1 MNTDSAFLSFH
12 GISKTFPGVKAL
24 QDISFDCR
32 GGEVHALMGE
42 NGAGKS
48 TLLKILSGSYQPSGG
63 EIRIKGQP
71 MSFQRTTDAL
81 DAGVA
86 IIYQELHL
94 VPEMS
99 VAENIYLGQ
108 IPHKHGLVNRKLMR
122 FEAGLQLKNLGM
134 DIDPDMPLKYLS
146 LGQWQMVEIAKAL
159 ARNARIIA
167 FDEPT
172 SSLSAREIDNLFRV
186 IRQLREEGRVVLY
199 VSHRME
205 EIFALSDAITVFKD
219 GRYVRTFTDMANT
232 HHDDLVQA
240 MVGRNLGDIY
250 GYSPRAKGAVRLELD
265 KVEAKGVR
273 TFTDMANTHHDD
285 LVQAMVGRN
294 LGDIYG
300 YSPRAKGAVRLELDK
315 VEAKGVRT
323 PISLKVHAG
332 EIVGLFGLVGA
343 GRSELLKGLFG
354 GTRLRG
360 GQVILDGKP
369 LPLREPIDAIR
380 AGIMLCPED
389 RKAEGIIPVHSVRD
403 NINISARRHNLTAG
417 CLIKNGWEN
426 KNADSHIRS
435 LNIKTPSADQL
446 IMNLSGGNQQKAILG
461 RWLSEDMKVILLDE
475 PTRGID
481 VGAKHEIYNL
491 IYQLANRGIAVLF
504 ASSDLPE
511 VMGLADRIV
520 VMREGAI
527 AGELLHDDATEQQT
541 LSLAMPKTTQA
552 AAVA

>member
-1 MNTDSAFLSFH
+1 MSTDSAFLSFH

-24 QDISFDCR
+24 QEISFSCNA
-32 GGEVHALMGE
+32 GEVHALMGE

-48 TLLKILSGSYQPSGG
+48 TLLKILSGSYQPTAG
-63 EIRIKGQP
+63 EIHIRGEA
-71 MSFQRTTDAL
+71 QRFSHTTDAL

-108 IPHKHGLVNRKLMR
+108 LPRKHGMVNRKLLR
-122 FEAGLQLKNLGM
+122 YEAGLQLKNLGM

-159 ARNARIIA
+159 ARNAKIIA

-172 SSLSAREIDNLFRV
+172 SSLSSREIEQLFRV
-186 IRQLREEGRVVLY
+186 IRQLRAEGRVVLY

-219 GRYVRTFTDMANT
+219 GRYVRTFTDMQQVD
-232 HHDDLVQA
+232 HDQLVQA
-240 MVGRNLGDIY
+240 MVGRGIEDIY
-250 GYSPRAKGAVRLELD
+250 GYSPRPGGAVRLQLEN
-265 KVEAKGVR
+265 VEAVGVR
-273 TFTDMANTHHDD
+273 
-285 LVQAMVGRN
+285 
-294 LGDIYG
+294 
-300 YSPRAKGAVRLELDK
+300 K
-315 VEAKGVRT
+315 
-323 PISLKVHAG
+323 PISLQVKAG

-343 GRSELLKGLFG
+343 GRSELMKGLFG
-354 GTRLRG
+354 ATKLKAGR
-360 GQVILDGKP
+360 VFLDGE
-369 LPLREPIDAIR
+369 PLRITAPIDAIR

-389 RKAEGIIPVHSVRD
+389 RKADGIIPVHSVRD
-403 NINISARRHNLTAG
+403 NINISARRHNLHAG
-417 CLIKNGWEN
+417 CLINNGWESD
-426 KNADSHIRS
+426 NAQSHIRS

-461 RWLSEDMKVILLDE
+461 RWLSEEMKVILLDE

-481 VGAKHEIYNL
+481 VGAKHEIYTL
-491 IYQLANRGIAVLF
+491 IYALASQGIAVLF

-511 VMGLADRIV
+511 VMGLADRIL
-520 VMREGAI
+520 VMREGEI
-527 AGELLHDDATEQQT
+527 AGELLHDEATEQRT
-541 LSLAMPKTTQA
+541 LSMAMPKTTQQ